1 MRNLKGYRKIVVNG
15 EEYYWKMKGGYY
27 IWLYL
32 YSVKENKMKRMY
44 CDNHYHEKDGIIV
57 NLSIT
62 PSVVSGILKDQIDVI
77 TPEIIIEFTN
87 KSKREKKLKRILNE
101 NS

>member
-15 EEYYWKMKGGYY
+15 EKYYWKMKFGYY

-44 CDNHYHEKDGIIV
+44 CDNHYHKEDGSIV
-57 NLSIT
+57 QLSIT
-62 PSVVSGILKDQIDVI
+62 PSVVSGILKDQINEI
-77 TPEIIIEFTN
+77 TPEIIIQYTE
-87 KSKREKKLKRILNE
+87 KSKREKKLKRILK
-101 NS
+101 